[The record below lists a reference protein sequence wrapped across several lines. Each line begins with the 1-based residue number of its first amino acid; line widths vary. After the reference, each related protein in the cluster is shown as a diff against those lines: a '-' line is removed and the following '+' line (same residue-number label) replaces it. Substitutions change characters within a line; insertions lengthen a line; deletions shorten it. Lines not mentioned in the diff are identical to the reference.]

1 MRISFR
7 SRLLLIFIGLA
18 GGVLLAT
25 LLAVSLATNKQAELT
40 VERELAVSER
50 VLGELLKRRGE
61 QLEQAAQ
68 VLADDFGFREAV
80 ASGDQATLVSAMVN
94 HGDRIGTQLMA
105 LYGVNGEELASTH
118 QLSVETDFTRLR
130 GIRLIDGELFQLV
143 TVPVRAPDVI
153 AYATLGFVIDDQL
166 AEGLKQLTN
175 ADLTFFD
182 NQGQRVLASSLA
194 QPLQQELLAAAADQR
209 LNEWLSG
216 AELAGHFSTFNAID
230 LLVSTSRSEAT
241 QAFDTLRT
249 QYLGF
254 GLATLLVALVLAFAT
269 ARYFNRPLARLTQAA
284 EALRQ
289 GRYDA
294 PLNFQR
300 QDEFGQLGE
309 TFDTMR
315 EAIAERE
322 QRIVY
327 QLEHDLLTQLPN
339 RESFTKTLNERL
351 AQQQSGVMLVLNIM
365 RFRGLNDRL
374 GQSFGDKVLQQV
386 AQRLQEIFAPECFVA
401 RLASD
406 EFVVLCATTAES
418 SLAQRLQALQR
429 TQWHVGEA
437 SYRLEFRAGSIRFP
451 EFGHNVDVLVRRAQ
465 LAAQLAR
472 SEKQLIANYQ
482 QGSDESYLR
491 RLQILQA
498 LPDAISHRKLQL
510 HYQPKMDCATGRV
523 IGAEALIRWQHE
535 QLGVIRPDE
544 FIPLA
549 EQSGDILRVTRWVC
563 EAALDQQQYWS
574 EQGID
579 VQMSVNLSALDLQ
592 DEDFVTFIAAELT
605 DRHLHASKLTLE
617 VTESAVMADLEQAQQ
632 RLEELR
638 RLGCKIALDDYGT
651 GYASLAQLKHL
662 PLDKLKLD
670 QSFIRGLDSDENDR
684 IIVQST
690 LTLAHQLKLQTV
702 AEGVEEKAAWQLLQ
716 TMECDTLQGYYF
728 SRPLAAHEFEQWLAH
743 DAEKFRVQNSP
754 QQKKGNKDD

>member
-7 SRLLLIFIGLA
+7 SRLLLLFISLA

-25 LLAVSLATNKQAELT
+25 LIAVTFATEKQAELT

-105 LYGVNGEELASTH
+105 LYSVDGEELASTH
-118 QLSVETDFTRLR
+118 VLPTGTDFSALR
-130 GIRLIDGELFQLV
+130 GVRLIDGELFQLV

-153 AYATLGFVIDDQL
+153 AYATLGFIIDDQL
-166 AEGLKQLTN
+166 ADALKQLTN
-175 ADLTFFD
+175 TDLTFFD
-182 NQGQRVLASSLA
+182 SQGQRVLASSLK
-194 QPLQQELLAAAADQR
+194 QPLQQELLAAAAQEK
-209 LNEWLSG
+209 LPAWLEQQ
-216 AELAGHFSTFNAID
+216 ELAGHLSTFNAIE
-230 LLVSTSRSEAT
+230 LLVSTSRLDAT
-241 QAFDTLRT
+241 QAFQNLRT

-254 GLATLLVALVLAFAT
+254 GFATLLVALVLAIVT
-269 ARYFNRPLARLTQAA
+269 ARYFNQPLARLTQAA
-284 EALRQ
+284 EALRR

-294 PLNFQR
+294 PLNLKR
-300 QDEFGQLGE
+300 QDEFGQLGA

-315 EAIAERE
+315 EAIADRE

-327 QLEHDLLTQLPN
+327 QLEHDLLTGLPN
-339 RESFTKTLNERL
+339 RESFYKNLQQRL
-351 AQQQSGVMLVLNIM
+351 TAQQTGVMLVLNIM
-365 RFRGLNDRL
+365 RFRALNDRL
-374 GQSFGDKVLQQV
+374 GQSFGDQVLQHV
-386 AQRLQEIFAPECFVA
+386 AKRLREVFAADCFVA

-406 EFVVLCATTAES
+406 EFVALCDTAEEEQLGA
-418 SLAQRLQALQR
+418 SLDALQR
-429 TQWHVGEA
+429 TPWHVGEA
-437 SYRLEFRAGSIRFP
+437 SYRLEFRAGTVRFP
-451 EFGHNVDVLVRRAQ
+451 EFGAEVDVLLRRAQ

-472 SEKQLIANYQ
+472 AEKQLLASYQ

-498 LPDAISHRKLQL
+498 LPDAIANRKLQL
-510 HYQPKMDCATGRV
+510 HYQPKVDCATGRV
-523 IGAEALIRWQHE
+523 VGAEALIRWQHE

-563 EAALDQQQYWS
+563 EAALNQQQYWL
-574 EQGID
+574 EQGVD

-592 DEDFVTFIAAELT
+592 ADDFVQFIAKEL
-605 DRHLHASKLTLE
+605 DERHLDAQKLTLE
-617 VTESAVMADLEQAQQ
+617 VTESAVMADLEKAQQ
-632 RLEELR
+632 RLRELR
-638 RLGCKIALDDYGT
+638 ELGCKIALDDYGT

-670 QSFIRGLDSDENDR
+670 QSFIRGLDSNESDR

-690 LTLAHQLKLQTV
+690 LTLAHQLHLQTV
-702 AEGVEEKAAWQLLQ
+702 AEGVEEEAAWRLLQ
-716 TMECDTLQGYYF
+716 TMGCDTLQGYHF
-728 SRPLAAHEFEQWLAH
+728 SRPLAAPEFEQWLMNEAPKFNVT
-743 DAEKFRVQNSP
+743 EKKALN
-754 QQKKGNKDD
+754 DD

>member
-7 SRLLLIFIGLA
+7 SRLLLLFISLA

-25 LLAVSLATNKQAELT
+25 LVAVSLATNKQAELT

-105 LYGVNGEELASTH
+105 LYGVNGQELASTH
-118 QLSVETDFTRLR
+118 QLSAGTDFSTLR
-130 GIRLIDGELFQLV
+130 GVRLIDGELFQLV

-166 AEGLKQLTN
+166 ADALKQLTN
-175 ADLTFFD
+175 TDLTFFD
-182 NQGQRVLASSLA
+182 SQGQQVLASSLA
-194 QPLQQELLAAAADQR
+194 QPLQQELLAVAAQQN
-209 LNEWLSG
+209 LNEWLVEN
-216 AELAGHFSTFNAID
+216 ELAGHLSTFNAVE
-230 LLVSTSRSEAT
+230 LLVSTSRSDAT
-241 QAFDTLRT
+241 QAFQTLRT

-254 GLATLLVALVLAFAT
+254 GLATLLVALVLAIAT
-269 ARYFNRPLARLTQAA
+269 ARYFNQPLARLTQAA
-284 EALRQ
+284 EALRR

-294 PLNFQR
+294 PLKLQR
-300 QDEFGQLGE
+300 QDEFGQLGA

-327 QLEHDLLTQLPN
+327 QLEHDLLTGLPN
-339 RESFTKTLNERL
+339 RESFYKNLNERL
-351 AQQQSGVMLVLNIM
+351 KQQQNGVMLILNIM
-365 RFRGLNDRL
+365 RFRALNDRL
-374 GQSFGDKVLQQV
+374 GQSFGDQVLQHV
-386 AQRLQEIFAPECFVA
+386 ANRLKEVFATDCFVA

-406 EFVVLCATTAES
+406 EFVVLCSHTGENAEEANFAAN
-418 SLAQRLQALQR
+418 LEALQR
-429 TQWHVGEA
+429 TPWHVGEA
-437 SYRLEFRAGSIRFP
+437 SYRLEFRAGTVRFP
-451 EFGHNVDVLVRRAQ
+451 DYGAEVDVLLRRAQ

-472 SEKQLIANYQ
+472 SEKQLLATYQ

-498 LPDAISHRKLQL
+498 LPDAITNRKLQL
-510 HYQPKMDCATGRV
+510 HYQPKMDCASGRV

-563 EAALDQQQYWS
+563 QAALDQQQYWL

-592 DEDFVTFIAAELT
+592 ADDLVDFIANELQE
-605 DRHLHASKLTLE
+605 RHLVAKKLTLE

-632 RLEELR
+632 RLQELR
-638 RLGCKIALDDYGT
+638 QLGCKIALDDYGT

-670 QSFIRGLDSDENDR
+670 QSFIRGLDTNESDR

-690 LTLAHQLKLQTV
+690 LTLAHQLALQTV
-702 AEGVEEKAAWQLLQ
+702 AEGVEEKSAWQILQ
-716 TMECDTLQGYYF
+716 SMGCDTLQGYYF
-728 SRPLAAHEFEQWLAH
+728 SRPMAAAEFEQWLLNEAS
-743 DAEKFRVQNSP
+743 KFQVESKVSSN
-754 QQKKGNKDD
+754 

>member
-7 SRLLLIFIGLA
+7 SRLLLIFVGLA

-25 LLAVSLATNKQAELT
+25 LLAVSLATDEQAELT

-105 LYGVNGEELASTH
+105 LYDVDGKELASTH
-118 QLSVETDFTRLR
+118 TLAVNNDRSALR
-130 GIRLIDGELFQLV
+130 GVRLVDGELFQLV

-153 AYATLGFVIDDQL
+153 AYATLGFIIDDQL
-166 AEGLKQLTN
+166 AEALKQLTN

-182 NQGQRVLASSLA
+182 SQQQRIYASSFVE
-194 QPLQQELLAAAADQR
+194 PRQQELLAAAASNQVK
-209 LNEWLSG
+209 EWLDN
-216 AELAGHFSTFNAID
+216 AELAGHLSTFNAVD
-230 LLVSTSRSEAT
+230 LLVSTSRAEAT
-241 QAFDTLRT
+241 QAFQTLRA

-254 GLATLLVALVLAFAT
+254 GLATLLVALVLAVAT
-269 ARYFNRPLARLTQAA
+269 ARYFNQPLARLTQAA
-284 EALRQ
+284 EALRR
-289 GRYDA
+289 GRYDT
-294 PLNFQR
+294 PLMLKR
-300 QDEFGQLGE
+300 KDEFGELGA
-309 TFDTMR
+309 TFNTMR

-322 QRIVY
+322 QRIVF
-327 QLEHDLLTQLPN
+327 QLEHDLLTGLPN
-339 RESFTKTLNERL
+339 RASFNTELESRLERH
-351 AQQQSGVMLVLNIM
+351 QNGVLVLLNIM

-374 GQSFGDKVLQQV
+374 GQSFGDQVLQQV
-386 AQRLQEIFAPECFVA
+386 AQRLQEIFADTCIVA

-406 EFVVLCATTAES
+406 EFALLCDVPEANQ
-418 SLAQRLQALQR
+418 LANGIDALQR
-429 TQWHVGEA
+429 SQWQVGEA
-437 SYRLEFRAGSIRFP
+437 SYRLEFRAGAVRFP
-451 EFGHNVDVLVRRAQ
+451 TFGKEVDVLIRRGQ

-472 SEKQLIANYQ
+472 SEKQLLANYQ

-498 LPDAISHRKLQL
+498 LPDALTHQRLQL
-510 HYQPKMDCATGRV
+510 HYQPKVVCATGQV
-523 IGAEALIRWQHE
+523 LGAEALIRWQHE

-549 EQSGDILRVTRWVC
+549 EQSGDIVRVTRWVC
-563 EAALDQQQYWS
+563 EAALNQQQIWL
-574 EQGID
+574 EQGLNL
-579 VQMSVNLSALDLQ
+579 QMSINLSALDLQ
-592 DEDFVTFIAAELT
+592 DAHFVPFIASKLKERRLMP
-605 DRHLHASKLTLE
+605 DKLTLE

-632 RLEELR
+632 RLQELR
-638 RLGCKIALDDYGT
+638 ELGCKIALDDYGT

-662 PLDKLKLD
+662 PLDTLKLD
-670 QSFIRGLDSDENDR
+670 QSFIRGLDSDESDR

-690 LTLAHQLKLQTV
+690 LTLAHQLQLHTV
-702 AEGVEEKAAWQLLQ
+702 AEGVEEQAAWRILQ
-716 TMECDTLQGYYF
+716 QMGCDTLQGYYF
-728 SRPLAAHEFEQWLAH
+728 SRPLGAVEFEQWLKNEA
-743 DAEKFRVQNSP
+743 P
-754 QQKKGNKDD
+754 QFSSINKKATTNE